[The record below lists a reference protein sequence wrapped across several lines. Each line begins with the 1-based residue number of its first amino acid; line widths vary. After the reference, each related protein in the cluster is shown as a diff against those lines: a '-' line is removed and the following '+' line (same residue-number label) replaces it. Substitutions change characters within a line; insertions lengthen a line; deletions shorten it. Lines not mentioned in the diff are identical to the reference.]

1 MPTERID
8 QLLLEELKAMDAT
21 GTRKGRE
28 SVITAILPAQ
38 GDRGPRYLLEGEG
51 ERPFLRMNSNGYL
64 GMALKGEVM
73 AAEEAAAR
81 EFGSGPGAVR
91 FISGTWRPH
100 VELV

>member
-1 MPTERID
+1 MKRLRPPIPS
-8 QLLLEELKAMDAT
+8 T
-21 GTRKGRE
+21 GHE
-28 SVITAILPAQ
+28 SVITAMLPAQ
-38 GDRGPRYLLEGEG
+38 GDRGRCDLLEGEG

-100 VELV
+100 VELELQLAALAEFAGR